1 MSGCIVFVT
10 IQFVYSNP
18 NNYFNNVF
26 LSRTPFKLSV
36 QILIYIFNVHSQI
49 KQ

>member
-26 LSRTPFKLSV
+26 LSRTPFNLSV
-36 QILIYIFNVHSQI
+36 KIITHIFNAHSQLT
-49 KQ
+49 